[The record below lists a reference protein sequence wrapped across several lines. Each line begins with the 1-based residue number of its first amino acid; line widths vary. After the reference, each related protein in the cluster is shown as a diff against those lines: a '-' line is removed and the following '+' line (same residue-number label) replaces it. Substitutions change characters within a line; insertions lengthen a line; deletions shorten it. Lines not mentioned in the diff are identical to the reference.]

1 LVTELNSSNVIQ
13 SGFLAL
19 PCLQDS
25 YGVGENTFYTFVDG
39 KDGAPAGVVVASVVA
54 PAFGEQQAARW

>member
-19 PCLQDS
+19 PCLRDS
-25 YGVGENTFYTFVDG
+25 YEVGENTFYTFVDG
-39 KDGAPAGVVVASVVA
+39 KDGAPAGVDGDYDEWR
-54 PAFGEQQAARW
+54 PY